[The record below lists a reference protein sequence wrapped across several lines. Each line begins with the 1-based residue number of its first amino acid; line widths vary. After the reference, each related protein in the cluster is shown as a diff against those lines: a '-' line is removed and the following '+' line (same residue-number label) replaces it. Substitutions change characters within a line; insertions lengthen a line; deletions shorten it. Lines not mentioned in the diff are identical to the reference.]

1 MRKLYAAFSFIFLT
15 FFAQEALAQLSISG
29 KVTDRFN
36 RPVPG
41 ATVKLSEKD
50 LVQITGHDG
59 SFEFSSL
66 TPGIYNLTASYI
78 GYSTRNT
85 KFNLQKDK
93 TQLTIAL
100 EDQDNQ
106 LQGVEITGRKEQAY
120 KNTKSFSGTKTETPL
135 RYVPQAI
142 SYVTKEVMDDQMAF
156 KASDVIK
163 NISGVTHFSYYN
175 NDISLRGFRSG
186 NALINGLRTPTSSWS
201 QPLLP
206 NVERIEVIKG
216 PASAL
221 FANTDPGGTVNTVT
235 KKPLDE
241 ARKSI
246 NFATGSYNTS
256 RLMADFTGPMNE
268 SKTLL
273 YRLNL
278 AYQNAESFRVL
289 QGGED
294 IVIAPSISFI
304 PDDRTQVNFDFVY
317 SKTKSRLDRGQPIF
331 GATAG
336 TNLNSTPIS
345 FAIGKRNDFE
355 NETNLYVT
363 TSLQRKITDK
373 IIFNASYMKFA
384 YDEDL
389 LEHRTSNSYAVDAAN
404 KPIPTKMG
412 MITQRRQA
420 KNYNDNITLYFV
432 SDLKTGP
439 LTHKIVTGYDYIQNV
454 NPIGNSSYNASGY
467 RRVDGSAANF
477 QLPPIPDKPN
487 PSYIEF
493 IYDKKTGNPIPNVP
507 HFDLVNP
514 DYSIS
519 EISGYINTSA
529 DQAPTKYYV
538 NGIYIQDQISWG
550 KIQALLGLRQ
560 EYYTDV
566 QNYTKTAEKKVKQK
580 ALIPRIGL
588 VYTPIEQVSF
598 YGTYAEGYQ
607 PQPASRIGAVEIY
620 GGPFDPL
627 TSSMYEVGAKTEFFK
642 KRLSA
647 NLAIYQIEQNNTLE
661 PAGIKDKPDM
671 YRQVGQQV
679 AKGAEL
685 DINGAIFPNLSVTAN
700 FAISRAETT
709 KSDDLTKINSL
720 NANAP
725 KAQGGLWAKY
735 TFLNPDLKGLGLGA
749 GVNYTGKRN
758 TLSTLIN
765 GLELP
770 EYTLFSAA
778 LYYNI
783 DKFKISGNL
792 NNVFNKTHWVGG
804 YDFNRLYPGAP
815 RNFMIGIGY
824 TF

>member
-1 MRKLYAAFSFIFLT
+1 MKKLYVALSFIVLT
-15 FFAQEALAQLSISG
+15 FFAQETLAQLSISG
-29 KVTDRFN
+29 KITDKSDK
-36 RPVPG
+36 PVPG
-41 ATVKLSEKD
+41 ATVKLIEKD
-50 LVQITGHDG
+50 LIQITSQDG
-59 SFEFSSL
+59 TFEFSGL
-66 TPGIYNLTASYI
+66 TAGTYNLTASYI
-78 GYSTRNT
+78 GYITRNT
-85 KFNLQKDK
+85 KLNLQKDR
-93 TQLTIAL
+93 TQLAIAL

-106 LQGVEITGRKEQAY
+106 LQGVEITGRKEQGY
-120 KNTKSFSGTKTETPL
+120 KNTKSFSVTKTETPL

-142 SYVTKEVMDDQMAF
+142 SYVTKEVMDDQQAF
-156 KASDVIK
+156 KANDVIR
-163 NISGVTHFSYYN
+163 NISGATHFSYYN
-175 NDISLRGFRSG
+175 NDISLRGYRSS

-206 NVERIEVIKG
+206 NVERVEVIKG

-246 NFATGSYNTS
+246 NFATGSFNTN

-268 SKTLL
+268 TKTLL

-304 PDDRTQVNFDFVY
+304 PDDKTSVNFDFVY

-336 TNLNSTPIS
+336 TDLNSTPIS
-345 FAIGKRNDFE
+345 FALGKRNDFE
-355 NETNLYVT
+355 NELNLYVT
-363 TSLQRKITDK
+363 TSLQRKITK
-373 IIFNASYMKFA
+373 NVTFNVSYMKFL

-389 LEHRTSNSYAVDAAN
+389 LEHRTSNRYAVDGAN
-404 KPIPTKMG
+404 KPIATKME
-412 MITQRRQA
+412 MQTIRRQG
-420 KNYNDNITLYFV
+420 KNYSDNVTAYFIT
-432 SDLKTGP
+432 DLKTGP
-439 LTHKIVTGYDYIQNV
+439 LTHKIITGYDYIQNESPV
-454 NPIGNSSYNASGY
+454 GNSNYNATGY
-467 RRVDGSAANF
+467 RRIDGTAANF
-477 QLPPIPDKPN
+477 SLPKLDPKPN
-487 PSYIEF
+487 DPPYVPF
-493 IYDKKTGNPIPNVP
+493 VYDAKGNPVPNVP
-507 HFDLVNP
+507 HFDLLNP

-519 EISGYINTSA
+519 EISGYINTSSQTPPA
-529 DQAPTKYYV
+529 KYYV
-538 NGIYIQDQISWG
+538 HGVYIQDQISFG
-550 KIQALLGLRQ
+550 QFQALLGLRQ
-560 EYYTDV
+560 EYYTDLTD
-566 QNYTKTAEKKVKQK
+566 YKKPTEKKIEQK

-588 VYTPIEQVSF
+588 VYTPLEQVSF

-607 PQPASRIGAVEIY
+607 PQSTAQIGDPARF

-627 TSSMYEVGAKTEFFK
+627 ISNMYDVGAKTEFFE

-647 NLAIYQIEQNNTLE
+647 NISFYRVELNNVLIN
-661 PAGIKDKPDM
+661 AGNPGNPEEL
-671 YRQVGQQV
+671 RQEGQQLS
-679 AKGAEL
+679 KGIEL
-685 DINGAIFPNLSVTAN
+685 DINGAVLPNFSVTAN
-700 FAISRAETT
+700 FAVSRAETT
-709 KSDDLTKINSL
+709 KSDKPENVGVL

-725 KAQGGLWAKY
+725 KAQGGFWAKY
-735 TFLNPDLKGLGLGA
+735 TFLNPDLKGLGIGA

-758 TLSTLIN
+758 TLNTALQ
-765 GLELP
+765 LP
-770 EYTLFSAA
+770 EYTLFNAA
-778 LYYNI
+778 LYYSI

>member
-1 MRKLYAAFSFIFLT
+1 MKILYTTFSFICLLLFGQ
-15 FFAQEALAQLSISG
+15 ASSAQLNING
-29 KVTDRFN
+29 KVTDKSN
-36 RPVPG
+36 KPIPG
-41 ATVKLSEKD
+41 ATVKLVEKN
-50 LVQITGHDG
+50 LVQITDQEGF
-59 SFEFSSL
+59 FEFTDL
-66 TPGIYNLTASYI
+66 TPGTYSLSTSYI
-78 GYSTRNT
+78 SYVGSITR
-85 KFNLQKDK
+85 FNLKNGK
-93 TQLTIAL
+93 TQVTIQL
-100 EDQDNQ
+100 ENKDNQ
-106 LQGVEITGRKEQAY
+106 LQGVEITGRKEQVY
-120 KNTKSFSGTKTETPL
+120 KNSKSFSGTKTETPL

-142 SYVTKEVMDDQMAF
+142 SYVTKEVMEDQQAF

-175 NDISLRGFRSG
+175 NDISLRGFRAG

-246 NFATGSYNTS
+246 NFATGSYNTN
-256 RLMADFTGPMNE
+256 RLTADFTGPMND

-294 IVIAPSISFI
+294 VVIAPSISFI
-304 PDDRTQVNFDFVY
+304 PDDKTQVNFDFVY

-345 FAIGKRNDFE
+345 FALGKRNDFE
-355 NETNLYVT
+355 NELNLYVT
-363 TSLQRKITDK
+363 TSLQRKITK
-373 IIFNASYMKFA
+373 NVTFNASYMKFM

-389 LEHRTSNSYAVDAAN
+389 LEHRTSNRYAVDAS
-404 KPIPTKMG
+404 KTDIPTKME
-412 MITQRRQA
+412 MQTIRRQG
-420 KNYNDNITLYFV
+420 KNYNDNITAYFV
-432 SDLKTGP
+432 SDFKTGP
-439 LTHKIVTGYDYIQNV
+439 LTHKVVTGYDYIQNETPV
-454 NPIGNSSYNASGY
+454 GNSNYNATGYKKKDGTSGNY
-467 RRVDGSAANF
+467 SVKDSALFVVNRTN
-477 QLPPIPDKPN
+477 PN
-487 PSYIEF
+487 NTFPV
-493 IYDKKTGNPIPNVP
+493 PNVP

-519 EISGYINTSA
+519 EISGYYNVSSQT
-529 DQAPTKYYV
+529 DPTMYYV
-538 NGIYIQDQISWG
+538 HGFYIQDQISFG
-550 KIQALLGLRQ
+550 KLQALIALRQ
-560 EYYTDV
+560 EYYTDIT
-566 QNYTKTAEKKVKQK
+566 NYKKSTEKKIEQK
-580 ALIPRIGL
+580 ALIPRFGL
-588 VYTPIEQVSF
+588 VYTPFEQASF
-598 YGTYAEGYQ
+598 YGTYTEGYQ
-607 PQPASRIGAVEIY
+607 PQSAGTIGDPATY

-627 TSSMYEVGAKTEFFK
+627 ISNMYEFGAKTEFFE

-647 NLAIYQIEQNNTLE
+647 NLSFYHIEQNNVLVN
-661 PAGIKDKPDM
+661 AGDPGNVDKL
-671 YRQVGQQV
+671 RQEGQQV
-679 AKGAEL
+679 SKGIEV
-685 DINGAIFPNLSVTAN
+685 DVNGAIMPNFSLTAN
-700 FAISRAETT
+700 FAVSRAETT
-709 KSDDLTKINSL
+709 KSNKPENEGVLL
-720 NANAP
+720 ANAP

-758 TLSTLIN
+758 TMN
-765 GLELP
+765 AALELP

-783 DKFKISGNL
+783 DKFKISANL

-815 RNFMIGIGY
+815 RNFLIGIGY

>member
-1 MRKLYAAFSFIFLT
+1 MKILYAALSMIGFFLFSQT
-15 FFAQEALAQLSISG
+15 VLAQIAITG
-29 KVTDRFN
+29 KITDKSNKPLPGVTIKLVEKNIVQVTD
-36 RPVPG
+36 
-41 ATVKLSEKD
+41 KD
-50 LVQITGHDG
+50 GT
-59 SFEFSSL
+59 FEFQDLS
-66 TPGIYNLTASYI
+66 PGIYNFITSYI
-78 GYSTRNT
+78 GYDTRQT
-85 KFNLQKDK
+85 RFNLQKEK
-93 TQLTIAL
+93 TQLNIML
-100 EDQDNQ
+100 QEKDNQ

-135 RYVPQAI
+135 RYVPQAV
-142 SYVTKEVMDDQMAF
+142 SYVTKEVIDDQQAF

-163 NISGVTHFSYYN
+163 NISGATHFSYYN
-175 NDISLRGFRSG
+175 NDISLRGFRSS

-241 ARKSI
+241 VRKSI
-246 NFATGSYNTS
+246 NFATGSYNTN

-268 SKTLL
+268 TRTLL

-294 IVIAPSISFI
+294 VVIAPSISFI
-304 PDDRTQVNFDFVY
+304 PDDKTQVNFDFVY

-345 FAIGKRNDFE
+345 FALGKRNDFE
-355 NETNLYVT
+355 NELNLYVT
-363 TSLQRKITDK
+363 TSLQRKIGKNVT
-373 IIFNASYMKFA
+373 FNASYMKFM
-384 YDEDL
+384 YEENL
-389 LEHRTSNSYAVDAAN
+389 LEHRTSNRYAVDAAN
-404 KPIPTKMG
+404 KPIPTKME
-412 MITQRRQA
+412 MQTIRRQG
-420 KNYNDNITLYFV
+420 KNYSDNITAYFV
-432 SDLKTGP
+432 TDLKTGP
-439 LTHKIVTGYDYIQNV
+439 LTHKIVTGYDYIQNESPV
-454 NPIGNSSYNASGY
+454 GNSNYNATGY
-467 RRVDGSAANF
+467 RRIDGTVATFA
-477 QLPPIPDKPN
+477 LPPDPNKPPKPN
-487 PSYIEF
+487 SPPYVAF
-493 IYDKKTGNPIPNVP
+493 VYDTKGNPVPNVP

-519 EISGYINTSA
+519 EISGYINASSQTDPA
-529 DQAPTKYYV
+529 KYYV
-538 NGIYIQDQISWG
+538 HGFYIQDQISFG
-550 KIQALLGLRQ
+550 KFQALLALRQ
-560 EYYTDV
+560 EYYTDITG
-566 QNYTKTAEKKVKQK
+566 YKKTTEKKLEQK
-580 ALIPRIGL
+580 ALIPRLGL
-588 VYTPIEQVSF
+588 VYTPIDQVSL

-607 PQPASRIGAVEIY
+607 PQSTAQIGDPVRF

-627 TSSMYEVGAKTEFFK
+627 ISNMYEVGAKTEFFE

-647 NLAIYQIEQNNTLE
+647 NLSFYRIEQNNVLIN
-661 PAGIKDKPDM
+661 AGNPGNTEEL
-671 YRQVGQQV
+671 RQEGQQL
-679 AKGAEL
+679 AKGIEL
-685 DINGAIFPNLSVTAN
+685 DINGAIMPNFSITAN
-700 FAISRAETT
+700 FAVSRAETT
-709 KSDDLTKINSL
+709 KSDKPENVGLL

-758 TLSTLIN
+758 TLNTV
-765 GLELP
+765 LELP

-783 DKFKISGNL
+783 DKFRFSGNL

>member
-1 MRKLYAAFSFIFLT
+1 MKIRYVAYATIFFMLLT
-15 FFAQEALAQLSISG
+15 NLASAQLTVNG
-29 KVTDRFN
+29 KITDKSKK
-36 RPVPG
+36 PIPG
-41 ATVKLSEKD
+41 ATVQLTEKKIF
-50 LVQITGHDG
+50 LVTDQDG
-59 SFEFSSL
+59 SFEFQDL
-66 TPGIYNLTASYI
+66 APGVYNLTASYI
-78 GYSTRNT
+78 GYDTKNTR
-85 KFNLQKDK
+85 FNLQQGK
-93 TQLTIAL
+93 TLLTIVL
-100 EDQDNQ
+100 DDKDNQ

-120 KNTKSFSGTKTETPL
+120 KNTRSFSGTKTETPL
-135 RYVPQAI
+135 RYVPQSI
-142 SYVTKEVMDDQMAF
+142 SYVTKEVMEDQQAF
-156 KASDVIK
+156 KASDVVK

-175 NDISLRGFRSG
+175 NDIALRGFRSG

-246 NFATGSYNTS
+246 NFATGSYNTN
-256 RLMADFTGPMNE
+256 RLTADFTGPMND

-294 IVIAPSISFI
+294 VVIAPSISFI
-304 PDDRTQVNFDFVY
+304 PDDKTQVNFDFVY

-345 FAIGKRNDFE
+345 FALGKRNDFE
-355 NETNLYVT
+355 NELNLYVT
-363 TSLQRKITDK
+363 TSLQRKITK
-373 IIFNASYMKFA
+373 NVTFNASYMKFM

-389 LEHRTSNSYAVDAAN
+389 LEHRTSNRYAVDSLN
-404 KPIPTKMG
+404 KSIPTKME
-412 MITQRRQA
+412 MQTIRRQG
-420 KNYNDNITLYFV
+420 KNYNDNITAYFV
-432 SDLKTGP
+432 SDFKTGP
-439 LTHKIVTGYDYIQNV
+439 LKHKIVTGYDYIQNET
-454 NPIGNSSYNASGY
+454 PIGNSNYNAAGY
-467 RRVDGSAANF
+467 KRIDGTTANYT
-477 QLPPIPDKPN
+477 LPPPRTDTVKFKKYIP
-487 PSYIEF
+487 F
-493 IYDKKTGNPIPNVP
+493 IYKNGSPVPNVP

-519 EISGYINTSA
+519 EISGYTNVSSQT
-529 DQAPTKYYV
+529 DPTMYYV
-538 NGIYIQDQISWG
+538 HGFYIQDQISFG
-550 KIQALLGLRQ
+550 KFQALIALRQ
-560 EYYTDV
+560 EYYTDIT
-566 QNYTKTAEKKVKQK
+566 NYKKSTEKKIEQK
-580 ALIPRIGL
+580 ALIPRFGL
-588 VYTPIEQVSF
+588 VYTPFEQASF
-598 YGTYAEGYQ
+598 YGTYTEGYQ
-607 PQPASRIGAVEIY
+607 PQSAGTIGDPATY

-627 TSSMYEVGAKTEFFK
+627 ISNMYEFGAKTEFFE

-647 NLAIYQIEQNNTLE
+647 NLSFYHIEQNNVLVN
-661 PAGIKDKPDM
+661 AGDPGNVDKL
-671 YRQVGQQV
+671 RQEGQQV
-679 AKGAEL
+679 SKGIEV
-685 DINGAIFPNLSVTAN
+685 DINGAIMPNFSLTAN
-700 FAISRAETT
+700 FAVSRAETT
-709 KSDDLTKINSL
+709 KSNKPQNEGILL
-720 NANAP
+720 ANAP

-735 TFLNPDLKGLGLGA
+735 TFLNPDLKGLGIGA

-758 TLSTLIN
+758 TLNTA
-765 GLELP
+765 LELP

-778 LYYNI
+778 LYYSI
-783 DKFKISGNL
+783 DKFKISANL

-815 RNFMIGIGY
+815 RNFLIGIGY

>member
-1 MRKLYAAFSFIFLT
+1 MRNLYATLSFIVLT
-15 FFAQEALAQLSISG
+15 FFVQQAFAQFSING
-29 KVTDRFN
+29 KVTDKSN
-36 RPVPG
+36 KPVPG
-41 ATVKLSEKD
+41 ATVKLIEKD
-50 LVQITGHDG
+50 LVQITGQDG
-59 SFEFSSL
+59 SFEFSGL
-66 TPGIYNLTASYI
+66 AAGTYNLTTSYI
-78 GYSTRNT
+78 GYNTRNT
-85 KFNLQKDK
+85 KLSLQKDK
-93 TQLTIAL
+93 TLLTIAL

-246 NFATGSYNTS
+246 NFATGSYNTN
-256 RLMADFTGPMNE
+256 RLTADFTGPMNE
-268 SKTLL
+268 NKTLL

-304 PDDRTQVNFDFVY
+304 PDDKTQVNFDFVY

-355 NETNLYVT
+355 NEANLYVT
-363 TSLQRKITDK
+363 TSLRRKITDK

-389 LEHRTSNSYAVDAAN
+389 LEHRTSNSYAVDAAGN
-404 KPIPTKMG
+404 DIPTKMG

-439 LTHKIVTGYDYIQNV
+439 LSHKIVTGYDYIQNV
-454 NPIGNSSYNASGY
+454 NPVGNSSYNASGY
-467 RRVDGSAANF
+467 RKVNGTVGN
-477 QLPPIPDKPN
+477 
-487 PSYIEF
+487 
-493 IYDKKTGNPIPNVP
+493 YDKNKPADFIMEGGNPKPNVP

-514 DYSIS
+514 NYAIS

-627 TSSMYEVGAKTEFFK
+627 TSNMYEVGAKTEFFE

-647 NLAIYQIEQNNTLE
+647 NLAIYQIKQNNTLE

-679 AKGAEL
+679 AKGIEL
-685 DINGAIFPNLSVTAN
+685 DINGTIFPNLSVTAN

-735 TFLNPDLKGLGLGA
+735 TFLNPDLKGLGVGA

-758 TLSTLIN
+758 TLSTLTN

>member
-1 MRKLYAAFSFIFLT
+1 MKFLYHLIALSCLMVC
-15 FFAQEALAQLSISG
+15 AQLSSAQLSISG
-29 KVTDRFN
+29 KIKDN
-36 RPVPG
+36 ANLPVPG
-41 ATVKLSEKD
+41 ATIKLVEKD
-50 LVQITGHDG
+50 LSLVADNDG
-59 SFEFSSL
+59 AFQFRDL
-66 TPGIYNLTASYI
+66 TPGAYTFTVSFV
-78 GYSTRNT
+78 GYDTRT
-85 KFNLQKDK
+85 VKFSLQKDK
-93 TQLTIAL
+93 EKFDITLQ
-100 EDQDNQ
+100 DKDNQ
-106 LQGVEITGRKEQAY
+106 LQAVEITGRKEQAY

-135 RYVPQAI
+135 RYVPQSI
-142 SYVTKEVMDDQMAF
+142 SYVTKEVIDDQQAF

-163 NISGVTHFSYYN
+163 NISGATHFSYYN
-175 NDISLRGFRSG
+175 NDIALRGFRSS

-221 FANTDPGGTVNTVT
+221 FANADPGGIVNTVT

-246 NFATGSYNTS
+246 NFATGSYNTN

-304 PDDRTQVNFDFVY
+304 PDDKTSVNFDFVY

-345 FAIGKRNDFE
+345 FALGKRNDFE
-355 NETNLYVT
+355 NELNLYVT
-363 TSLQRKITDK
+363 TSLRRKISEKVT
-373 IIFNASYMKFA
+373 FNVSYMKFL

-389 LEHRTSNSYAVDAAN
+389 LEHRTSNRYAVDAAGVA
-404 KPIPTKMG
+404 IPTKME
-412 MITQRRQA
+412 MQTIRRQG
-420 KNYNDNITLYFV
+420 KNYSDNITAYFV
-432 SDLKTGP
+432 TDLKTGP
-439 LTHKIVTGYDYIQNV
+439 LSHKIVTGYDYIQNES
-454 NPIGNSSYNASGY
+454 PIGNSNYNATGY
-467 RRVDGSAANF
+467 RRLDGTATNYSKANAALF
-477 QLPPIPDKPN
+477 VMKD
-487 PSYIEF
+487 
-493 IYDKKTGNPIPNVP
+493 GNPVPNVP

-519 EISGYINTSA
+519 EISGYINVSSQSPPA
-529 DQAPTKYYV
+529 LYYQH
-538 NGIYIQDQISWG
+538 GIYIQDQISVG
-550 KIQALLGLRQ
+550 KFQALLGLRQ
-560 EYYTDV
+560 EYFTDILD
-566 QNYTKTAEKKVKQK
+566 YKKTTEKKVEQK
-580 ALIPRIGL
+580 ALLPRIGL
-588 VYTPIEQVSF
+588 VYTPLEQVSL
-598 YGTYAEGYQ
+598 YGTYTEGYQ
-607 PQPASRIGAVEIY
+607 PQSAATIGDPALY

-627 TSSMYEVGAKTEFFK
+627 ISNMYEVGAKTELFE

-647 NLAIYQIEQNNTLE
+647 NLAFYRIEQNNVLVNANNPGNTQELTQ
-661 PAGIKDKPDM
+661 I
-671 YRQVGQQV
+671 GQQRS
-679 AKGAEL
+679 KGIEL
-685 DINGAIFPNLSVTAN
+685 DINGAILPNFSITAN
-700 FAISRAETT
+700 FAISRNETT
-709 KSDDLTKINSL
+709 KSDKPELIGTL
-720 NANAP
+720 AANAP

-735 TFLNPDLKGLGLGA
+735 TFLNPDLKGLGVGA

-758 TLSTLIN
+758 TLNTI
-765 GLELP
+765 LELP

-804 YDFNRLYPGAP
+804 YDFNRLYPGTP
-815 RNFMIGIGY
+815 RNFLIGIGY

>member
-1 MRKLYAAFSFIFLT
+1 MKILYAALSVIGFLFFSQT
-15 FFAQEALAQLSISG
+15 AFAQITITG
-29 KVTDRFN
+29 KITDKSNKPIPGVTIKLVEKNIVQVTD
-36 RPVPG
+36 
-41 ATVKLSEKD
+41 
-50 LVQITGHDG
+50 QDG
-59 SFEFSSL
+59 TFEFQDLSA
-66 TPGIYNLTASYI
+66 GIYNFITSYI
-78 GYSTRNT
+78 GYDTRQT
-85 KFNLQKDK
+85 RFNLQKEK
-93 TQLTIAL
+93 TQLNIVL
-100 EDQDNQ
+100 QDKDNQ

-142 SYVTKEVMDDQMAF
+142 SYVTKEVIDDQQAF

-163 NISGVTHFSYYN
+163 NISGATHFSYYN
-175 NDISLRGFRSG
+175 NDISLRGFRSS

-246 NFATGSYNTS
+246 NFATGSYNTN
-256 RLMADFTGPMNE
+256 RLTADFTGPMNE
-268 SKTLL
+268 TKTLL

-304 PDDRTQVNFDFVY
+304 PDDNTQVNFDFVY

-345 FAIGKRNDFE
+345 FALGKRNDFE
-355 NETNLYVT
+355 NELNLYVT
-363 TSLQRKITDK
+363 TSLQRKITK
-373 IIFNASYMKFA
+373 NVTFNASYMKFM
-384 YDEDL
+384 YEEDL
-389 LEHRTSNSYAVDAAN
+389 LEHRTSNRYAVDSLGNA
-404 KPIPTKMG
+404 IPTKME
-412 MITQRRQA
+412 MQTIRRQG
-420 KNYNDNITLYFV
+420 KNYSDNITAYFV
-432 SDLKTGP
+432 SDFKTGP
-439 LTHKIVTGYDYIQNV
+439 LTHKVVTGYDYIQNES
-454 NPIGNSSYNASGY
+454 PIGNSNYNATGY
-467 RRVDGSAANF
+467 RRVDGTVANYKLPSAN
-477 QLPPIPDKPN
+477 PKPN
-487 PSYIEF
+487 DPPYVKF
-493 IYDKKTGNPIPNVP
+493 VYKNGNPVPNVP

-519 EISGYINTSA
+519 EISAYINASSQTDPA
-529 DQAPTKYYV
+529 MYYV
-538 NGIYIQDQISWG
+538 HGFYIQDQISFG
-550 KIQALLGLRQ
+550 KFQALLALRQ
-560 EYYTDV
+560 EYYTDIT
-566 QNYTKTAEKKVKQK
+566 NYKKTTEKKVEQK

-588 VYTPIEQVSF
+588 VYTPLDQVSL

-607 PQPASRIGAVEIY
+607 PQSVAQIGDQAIY

-627 TSSMYEVGAKTEFFK
+627 ISNMYEVGAKTEFFE

-647 NLAIYQIEQNNTLE
+647 NLSFYRIEQNNILQNARIEGKPEMLE
-661 PAGIKDKPDM
+661 QI
-671 YRQVGQQV
+671 GQQRS
-679 AKGAEL
+679 KGIEL
-685 DINGAIFPNLSVTAN
+685 DINGAIMPNFSITAN
-700 FAISRAETT
+700 FAVSRAEIT
-709 KSDDLTKINSL
+709 DDEDKTKIGTV

-735 TFLNPDLKGLGLGA
+735 TFQSPDLKGLGVAA

-758 TLSTLIN
+758 TLNAALQ
-765 GLELP
+765 LP
-770 EYTLFSAA
+770 EYTVFSTA
-778 LYYNI
+778 LYYSI

-804 YDFNRLYPGAP
+804 YDFNRLYPGTP

>member
-1 MRKLYAAFSFIFLT
+1 MRNLYATLSFIVLSLFVQQA
-15 FFAQEALAQLSISG
+15 FAQLSING
-29 KVTDRFN
+29 KVTDKSN
-36 RPVPG
+36 KPVPG
-41 ATVKLSEKD
+41 ATVKLTEKD
-50 LVQITGHDG
+50 LVQITGQDG
-59 SFEFSSL
+59 SFEFSGL
-66 TPGIYNLTASYI
+66 ATGTYNLTTSYI
-78 GYSTRNT
+78 GYNTRNT
-85 KFNLQKDK
+85 KLSLQKDK
-93 TQLTIAL
+93 TQLTIVL

-142 SYVTKEVMDDQMAF
+142 SYVTKEVIDDQQAF

-163 NISGVTHFSYYN
+163 NISGATHFSYYN
-175 NDISLRGFRSG
+175 NDIALRGFRSS

-221 FANTDPGGTVNTVT
+221 FANADPGGIVNTVT

-246 NFATGSYNTS
+246 NFATGSYNTN

-304 PDDRTQVNFDFVY
+304 PDEKTSVNFDFVY

-345 FAIGKRNDFE
+345 FALGKRNDFE
-355 NETNLYVT
+355 NELNLYVT
-363 TSLQRKITDK
+363 TSLRRKISEKVT
-373 IIFNASYMKFA
+373 FNVSYMKFL

-389 LEHRTSNSYAVDAAN
+389 LEHRTSNRYAVDGAGVA
-404 KPIPTKMG
+404 IPTKME
-412 MITQRRQA
+412 MQTIRRQG
-420 KNYNDNITLYFV
+420 KNYSDNITAYFV
-432 SDLKTGP
+432 TDLKTGP
-439 LTHKIVTGYDYIQNV
+439 LNHKIVTGYDYIQNES
-454 NPIGNSSYNASGY
+454 PIGNSNYNATGY
-467 RRVDGSAANF
+467 RRLDGTAANYNKNNAALF
-477 QLPPIPDKPN
+477 VMKD
-487 PSYIEF
+487 
-493 IYDKKTGNPIPNVP
+493 GNPVPNVP

-519 EISGYINTSA
+519 EISGYINTSSQTDPA
-529 DQAPTKYYV
+529 MYYQH
-538 NGIYIQDQISWG
+538 GIYIQDQISFG
-550 KIQALLGLRQ
+550 KFQALLGLRQ
-560 EYYTDV
+560 EYFTDLV
-566 QNYTKTAEKKVKQK
+566 NYKKTTEKKVEQK
-580 ALIPRIGL
+580 ALLPRLGV
-588 VYTPIEQVSF
+588 VYTPLDQVSL
-598 YGTYAEGYQ
+598 YGTYTEGYQ
-607 PQPASRIGAVEIY
+607 PQSPAQIGDPTRF

-627 TSSMYEVGAKTEFFK
+627 ISNMYEVGAKTEFFE

-647 NLAIYQIEQNNTLE
+647 NISFYRIEQNNVLVN
-661 PAGIKDKPDM
+661 AGNPGNTDELTQI
-671 YRQVGQQV
+671 GQQRS
-679 AKGAEL
+679 KGIEL
-685 DINGAIFPNLSVTAN
+685 DVNGAIMPNFSISAN
-700 FAISRAETT
+700 FAISRNETT
-709 KSDDLTKINSL
+709 KSDKPELIGVL
-720 NANAP
+720 AANAP
-725 KAQGGLWAKY
+725 KAQGSLWAKY
-735 TFLNPDLKGLGLGA
+735 TFLNPDLKGLGVGA

-758 TLSTLIN
+758 TLNTI
-765 GLELP
+765 LELP

>member
-1 MRKLYAAFSFIFLT
+1 MRTLYTALSLVGLILFSPAAF
-15 FFAQEALAQLSISG
+15 AQLTLIG
-29 KVTDRFN
+29 KITDKN
-36 RPVPG
+36 SKPIPG
-41 ATVKLSEKD
+41 ATIKLIEKNI
-50 LVQITGHDG
+50 VQVTDQDG
-59 SFEFSSL
+59 AFEFSEL
-66 TPGIYNLTASYI
+66 AAGTYNFSTSYI
-78 GYSTRNT
+78 GYDTRNIR
-85 KFNLQKDK
+85 FNLQPGK
-93 TQLTIAL
+93 TQLNVTL
-100 EDQDNQ
+100 QDKDNQ

-142 SYVTKEVMDDQMAF
+142 SYVTKEVIDDQLAF

-163 NISGVTHFSYYN
+163 NISGATHFSYYN

-246 NFATGSYNTS
+246 NFATGSYNTN
-256 RLMADFTGPMNE
+256 RLAADFTGPMNE

-304 PDDRTQVNFDFVY
+304 PDEKTQVNFDFVY

-336 TNLNSTPIS
+336 TNLNSTPVS
-345 FAIGKRNDFE
+345 FALGKRNDFE
-355 NETNLYVT
+355 NELNLYVT
-363 TSLQRKITDK
+363 TSLQRKITK
-373 IIFNASYMKFA
+373 NVTFNASYMKFM

-389 LEHRTSNSYAVDAAN
+389 LEHRTSNRYAVDAN
-404 KPIPTKMG
+404 NQPIPTKME
-412 MITQRRQA
+412 MQTIRRQG
-420 KNYNDNITLYFV
+420 KNYSDNITAYFV
-432 SDLKTGP
+432 TDIKTGP
-439 LTHKIVTGYDYIQNV
+439 LTHKIVTGYDYIQNES
-454 NPIGNSSYNASGY
+454 PIGNSNYNATGY
-467 RRVDGSAANF
+467 RKADGTVANYAKPPAV
-477 QLPPIPDKPN
+477 LPPNYVP
-487 PSYIEF
+487 F
-493 IYDKKTGNPIPNVP
+493 LYDKSGNPIPNVP

-519 EISGYINTSA
+519 EISGYINASSQTDPA
-529 DQAPTKYYV
+529 KYYV
-538 NGIYIQDQISWG
+538 HGFYIQDQISWG
-550 KIQALLGLRQ
+550 KFQALLALRQ
-560 EYYTDV
+560 EYYTDI
-566 QNYTKTAEKKVKQK
+566 NRYKKTDEKKIEQK
-580 ALIPRIGL
+580 ALIPRLGL
-588 VYTPIEQVSF
+588 VYTPIEQVSL

-607 PQPASRIGAVEIY
+607 PQSVAQIGDPARF

-627 TSSMYEVGAKTEFFK
+627 ISNMIEFGAKTEFFE

-647 NLAIYQIEQNNTLE
+647 NLSFYRIEQNNVLIN
-661 PAGIKDKPDM
+661 AGNPGNTEEL
-671 YRQVGQQV
+671 RQEGQQRS
-679 AKGAEL
+679 KGIEL
-685 DINGAIFPNLSVTAN
+685 DINGTIMPNLSITAN
-700 FAISRAETT
+700 FAVNRAETT
-709 KSDDLTKINSL
+709 KSDKPENIGLL

-735 TFLNPDLKGLGLGA
+735 TFINPALKGLGVGA

-758 TLSTLIN
+758 TLNTI
-765 GLELP
+765 LELP

-778 LYYNI
+778 LYYSI

-815 RNFMIGIGY
+815 RNFMVGIGY

>member
-1 MRKLYAAFSFIFLT
+1 MKVVYYVL
-15 FFAQEALAQLSISG
+15 FFTCLLISTQEASAQLNING
-29 KVTDRFN
+29 KVTDRSN
-36 RPVPG
+36 KPIPG
-41 ATVKLSEKD
+41 ATVKLIEKNLAQVTDQYGNFEFKD
-50 LVQITGHDG
+50 LNPGVYNFITSYISYATSTTRFNLKNGKAQITILLENKD
-59 SFEFSSL
+59 
-66 TPGIYNLTASYI
+66 NL
-78 GYSTRNT
+78 
-85 KFNLQKDK
+85 
-93 TQLTIAL
+93 
-100 EDQDNQ
+100 

-120 KNTKSFSGTKTETPL
+120 KNTKTFSGTKTETPL

-142 SYVTKEVMDDQMAF
+142 SYVTKEVIDDQQAF
-156 KASDVIK
+156 KASDVIR
-163 NISGVTHFSYYN
+163 NISGATHFSYYN
-175 NDISLRGFRSG
+175 NDISLRGFRSS

-246 NFATGSYNTS
+246 NFATGSYNTT

-268 SKTLL
+268 GKTLL

-304 PDDRTQVNFDFVY
+304 PDDKTQVNFDFVY

-336 TNLNSTPIS
+336 TDLNSTPIS
-345 FAIGKRNDFE
+345 FALGKRNDFE
-355 NETNLYVT
+355 NELNLYVT
-363 TSLQRKITDK
+363 TSLQRKISKHVT
-373 IIFNASYMKFA
+373 FNASYMKFL

-389 LEHRTSNSYAVDAAN
+389 LEHRTSNRYAVDGGN
-404 KPIPTKMG
+404 NPIPTKME
-412 MITQRRQA
+412 MQTIRRQG
-420 KNYNDNITLYFV
+420 KNYSDNITAYFV
-432 SDLKTGP
+432 TDLKTGP
-439 LTHKIVTGYDYIQNV
+439 IKHKIVTGYDYIQNESPV
-454 NPIGNSSYNASGY
+454 GNSNYNATGY
-467 RRVDGSAANF
+467 RRIDGTVANF
-477 QLPPIPDKPN
+477 GLPPTPEKPN
-487 PSYIEF
+487 PSYVAF
-493 IYDKKTGNPIPNVP
+493 IYDKQGDPVPNVP

-519 EISGYINTSA
+519 EISGYINASSQSDPA
-529 DQAPTKYYV
+529 KYYV
-538 NGIYIQDQISWG
+538 HGFYIQDQISFG
-550 KIQALLGLRQ
+550 KFQALLALRQ
-560 EYYTDV
+560 EYYTDMT
-566 QNYTKTAEKKVKQK
+566 NYKKPAEKKVEQK
-580 ALIPRIGL
+580 ALIPRVGL
-588 VYTPIEQVSF
+588 VYTPLDEVSF

-607 PQPASRIGAVEIY
+607 PQSVAQIGDPARF

-627 TSSMYEVGAKTEFFK
+627 TSNMFEVGAKTEFFE

-647 NLAIYQIEQNNTLE
+647 NLSFYHIEQNNVLIN
-661 PAGIKDKPDM
+661 AGDPGNTEKL
-671 YRQVGQQV
+671 RQEGQQV
-679 AKGAEL
+679 AKGIEL
-685 DINGAIFPNLSVTAN
+685 DINGAIMPNFSITAN

-709 KSDDLTKINSL
+709 KSDKAENIGLL

-725 KAQGGLWAKY
+725 KAQGGFWAKY

-758 TLSTLIN
+758 TLNSA
-765 GLELP
+765 LELP
-770 EYTLFSAA
+770 EYTLLNTA

-783 DKFKISGNL
+783 DKFKISANL

>member
-1 MRKLYAAFSFIFLT
+1 MKTFYRLLSLFFLCI
-15 FFAQEALAQLSISG
+15 LAQSVYGQSVLTG
-29 KVTDRFN
+29 KILDQSNKPIAGV
-36 RPVPG
+36 
-41 ATVKLSEKD
+41 TVKLLEKNAVTSTNSE
-50 LVQITGHDG
+50 G
-59 SFEFSSL
+59 EFSFQSME
-66 TPGIYNLTASYI
+66 TGTYNISASYI
-78 GYSTRNT
+78 GFET
-85 KFNLQKDK
+85 KQVKYILKNNSQSLIIIIQ
-93 TQLTIAL
+93 
-100 EDQDNQ
+100 EDDND
-106 LQGVEITGRKEQAY
+106 LQGVEILGRKEQAY

-142 SYVTKEVMDDQMAF
+142 SYVTKEVMEDQLAF

-163 NISGVTHFSYYN
+163 NISGATHFSYYN
-175 NDISLRGFRSG
+175 NDISLRGFRSS

-246 NFATGSYNTS
+246 NFATGSYNTN
-256 RLMADFTGPMNE
+256 RLSADFTGPMNE
-268 SKTLL
+268 SKSLL

-278 AYQNAESFRVL
+278 AYQNAESYRVL

-304 PDDRTQVNFDFVY
+304 PDDKTQVNFDFVY

-336 TNLNSTPIS
+336 TNLNSTPTS

-363 TSLQRKITDK
+363 TSLQRKITK
-373 IIFNASYMKFA
+373 NVTFNTSYMKFQ

-389 LEHRTSNSYAVDAAN
+389 LEHRTSNSYGLDASA
-404 KPIPTKMG
+404 KPIATKMG
-412 MITQRRQA
+412 MQTIRRQG
-420 KNYNDNITLYFV
+420 KNYSDNITAYFV
-432 SDLKTGP
+432 TDLNTGS
-439 LTHKIVTGYDYIQNV
+439 LTHKIVTGYDYIQNES
-454 NPIGNSSYNASGY
+454 PIGNSNYNATGY
-467 RRVDGSAANF
+467 RRIDGTAANF
-477 QLPPIPDKPN
+477 TIPDPTKPIPANYVAFILDK
-487 PSYIEF
+487 S
-493 IYDKKTGNPIPNVP
+493 GNPVPNVP

-519 EISGYINTSA
+519 EISGYINTSS
-529 DQAPTKYYV
+529 QSAPAKYFV
-538 NGIYIQDQISWG
+538 HGVYIQDQISFG
-550 KIQALLGLRQ
+550 KFQALLALRQ
-560 EYYTDV
+560 EYYTDITD
-566 QNYTKTAEKKVKQK
+566 YKKSSEKKLEQK
-580 ALIPRIGL
+580 ALIPRVGL
-588 VYTPIEQVSF
+588 VYTPFEQVSL

-607 PQPASRIGAVEIY
+607 PQPVAQIGDPARF

-627 TSSMYEVGAKTEFFK
+627 ISNMLEVGAKTEFFE

-647 NLAIYQIEQNNTLE
+647 NLSFYDIKQNNVLVNAGNKENIEQL
-661 PAGIKDKPDM
+661 
-671 YRQVGQQV
+671 RQEGQQQ
-679 AKGAEL
+679 AKGIEL
-685 DINGAIFPNLSVTAN
+685 DINGAILPNFSITAN
-700 FAISRAETT
+700 FAVSRAETT
-709 KSDDLTKINSL
+709 KSDKPENVGVL

-749 GVNYTGKRN
+749 GVNYTGRRN
-758 TLSTLIN
+758 TLSTQTN

-778 LYYNI
+778 VYYNI
-783 DKFKISGNL
+783 DKFKMSANL

-815 RNFMIGIGY
+815 RNFMVGIGY

>member
-1 MRKLYAAFSFIFLT
+1 MRILYTALSLIGLALFSPAAF
-15 FFAQEALAQLSISG
+15 AQLTLSG
-29 KVTDRFN
+29 KITDKN
-36 RPVPG
+36 SKPIPG
-41 ATVKLSEKD
+41 ATIKLIEKKI
-50 LVQITGHDG
+50 VQVTDQDG
-59 SFEFSSL
+59 TFEFPDL
-66 TPGIYNLTASYI
+66 APGTYNFTTSYI
-78 GYSTRNT
+78 GYDTRNT
-85 KFNLQKDK
+85 RFNLQQGKTYLIVVLQDKDN
-93 TQLTIAL
+93 
-100 EDQDNQ
+100 E

-142 SYVTKEVMDDQMAF
+142 SYVTKEVIDDQQAF
-156 KASDVIK
+156 KASDVIR
-163 NISGVTHFSYYN
+163 NISGATHFSYYN

-246 NFATGSYNTS
+246 NFATGSYNTN

-294 IVIAPSISFI
+294 LVIAPSISFI
-304 PDDRTQVNFDFVY
+304 PDDKTQVNFDFVY

-331 GATAG
+331 DATAG

-355 NETNLYVT
+355 NELNIYVT

-373 IIFNASYMKFA
+373 ITFNASYMKFL

-389 LEHRTSNSYAVDAAN
+389 LEHRTSNSYASDLAGN
-404 KPIPTKMG
+404 PIPTKMG

-432 SDLKTGP
+432 SDLNTGP
-439 LTHKIVTGYDYIQNV
+439 LKHKIVTGYDYILNI
-454 NPIGNSSYNASGY
+454 NPVGNSSYNASGY
-467 RRVDGSAANF
+467 RKTNGNVGN
-477 QLPPIPDKPN
+477 
-487 PSYIEF
+487 
-493 IYDKKTGNPIPNVP
+493 YDKNKPGDFIMENGNPKPNVP

-519 EISGYINTSA
+519 EISGYINTSVA
-529 DQAPTKYYV
+529 QAATKYYV
-538 NGIYIQDQISWG
+538 NGIYLQDQISWG
-550 KIQALLGLRQ
+550 KFQALLGLRQ

-566 QNYTKTAEKKVKQK
+566 LNYTKNNEKRVEQK
-580 ALIPRIGL
+580 ALIPRVGL
-588 VYTPIEQVSF
+588 VYTPFDQVSF
-598 YGTYAEGYQ
+598 YGTYTEGYQ
-607 PQPASRIGAVEIY
+607 PQVAGTIGAPEIY

-627 TSSMYEVGAKTEFFK
+627 ISNMYEVGAKTEFFE

-647 NLAIYQIEQNNTLE
+647 NISFYRIEMNNVLAQLRLD
-661 PAGIKDKPDM
+661 PAKPDL
-671 YRQVGQQV
+671 YSNVGQQRS
-679 AKGAEL
+679 KGIEL
-685 DINGAIFPNLSVTAN
+685 DINGSIMPNFSVTAN

-709 KSDDLTKINSL
+709 KSEKPENVGFL

-735 TFLNPDLKGLGLGA
+735 TFVNPDLKGLGLGA

-770 EYTLFSAA
+770 EYTLFNAA
-778 LYYNI
+778 LYYSI
-783 DKFKISGNL
+783 DKFKLSANL

-815 RNFMIGIGY
+815 RNFMVGIGY

>member
-1 MRKLYAAFSFIFLT
+1 MKILYAAFSFIVLT
-15 FFAQEALAQLSISG
+15 FFAQVALAQLSING
-29 KVTDRFN
+29 KITDKSN
-36 RPVPG
+36 KPVPG
-41 ATVKLSEKD
+41 ATVKLIERD
-50 LVQITGHDG
+50 LVLITSQDG
-59 SFEFSSL
+59 SFEFSNL
-66 TPGIYNLTASYI
+66 APGIYNLTASYI

-85 KFNLQKDK
+85 KINLQKDK

-163 NISGVTHFSYYN
+163 NISGATHFSYYN
-175 NDISLRGFRSG
+175 NDISLRGFRSS

-246 NFATGSYNTS
+246 NFATGSYNTN
-256 RLMADFTGPMNE
+256 RLAADFTGPMNE
-268 SKTLL
+268 NKTLL

-304 PDDRTQVNFDFVY
+304 PDDKTQVNFDFVY

-331 GATAG
+331 GADAG
-336 TNLNSTPIS
+336 TDLNSTPIS

-363 TSLQRKITDK
+363 TSLQRKITK
-373 IIFNASYMKFA
+373 NVTFNASYMKFM
-384 YDEDL
+384 YEEDL
-389 LEHRTSNSYAVDAAN
+389 LEHRTSNNYALDTNAD
-404 KPIPTKMG
+404 PIPTKMG
-412 MITQRRQA
+412 MQTIRRQG
-420 KNYNDNITLYFV
+420 KNYSDNITAYFV
-432 SDLKTGP
+432 TDLKTGP
-439 LTHKIVTGYDYIQNV
+439 LKHKILTGYDYIQNESPV
-454 NPIGNSSYNASGY
+454 GNSNYNASGY
-467 RRVDGSAANF
+467 RKVNGMVGN
-477 QLPPIPDKPN
+477 
-487 PSYIEF
+487 
-493 IYDKKTGNPIPNVP
+493 YDKKSKPTDFIMEGGNPKPNVP

-519 EISGYINTSA
+519 EISDYINASSQT
-529 DQAPTKYYV
+529 APAKYYV
-538 NGIYIQDQISWG
+538 HGIYIQDQISFG
-550 KIQALLGLRQ
+550 KFQALLGLRQ
-560 EYYTDV
+560 EYYTDLT
-566 QNYTKTAEKKVKQK
+566 NFKKPTEKKVEQK

-588 VYTPIEQVSF
+588 VYTPLDQVSL

-607 PQPASRIGAVEIY
+607 PQSAAQIGDQSVY

-627 TSSMYEVGAKTEFFK
+627 TSNMYEVGAKTEFFE

-647 NLAIYQIEQNNTLE
+647 NLSFYRIEQNNILQN
-661 PAGIKDKPDM
+661 ARIDGKPDM
-671 YRQVGQQV
+671 LEEIGQQRS
-679 AKGAEL
+679 KGIEL
-685 DINGAIFPNLSVTAN
+685 DINGAIMPNFSITAN
-700 FAISRAETT
+700 FAVSRAEITEDEDE
-709 KSDDLTKINSL
+709 KKIGIV

-725 KAQGGLWAKY
+725 KAQGGFWAKY
-735 TFLNPDLKGLGLGA
+735 TFLNPDLKGLGIGA

-758 TLSTLIN
+758 TLNAALQ
-765 GLELP
+765 LP
-770 EYTLFSAA
+770 EYTLFNAA

>member
-1 MRKLYAAFSFIFLT
+1 MKILYTTFSFICFLL
-15 FFAQEALAQLSISG
+15 FGQPASAQLNING
-29 KVTDRFN
+29 KITDKSN
-36 RPVPG
+36 KPIPG
-41 ATVKLSEKD
+41 ATVKLVEKN
-50 LVQITGHDG
+50 LVQVTDQEGI
-59 SFEFSSL
+59 FEFKDL
-66 TPGIYNLTASYI
+66 TPGAYSLSTSYI
-78 GYSTRNT
+78 SYVSSITRFSLKNG
-85 KFNLQKDK
+85 K
-93 TQLTIAL
+93 TQVNIQL
-100 EDQDNQ
+100 ENKDNQ

-135 RYVPQAI
+135 RYVPQSI
-142 SYVTKEVMDDQMAF
+142 SYVTKEVIDDQQAF
-156 KASDVIK
+156 KASEVIK
-163 NISGVTHFSYYN
+163 NISGATHFSYYN
-175 NDISLRGFRSG
+175 NDIALRGFRSS

-221 FANTDPGGTVNTVT
+221 FANADPGGIVNTVT

-246 NFATGSYNTS
+246 NFATGSWNTN

-304 PDDRTQVNFDFVY
+304 PDEKTSVNFDFVY

-345 FAIGKRNDFE
+345 FALGKRNDFE
-355 NETNLYVT
+355 NELNLYVT
-363 TSLQRKITDK
+363 TSLRRKISEKVT
-373 IIFNASYMKFA
+373 FNVSYMKFL

-389 LEHRTSNSYAVDAAN
+389 LEHRTSNRYAVDGLN
-404 KPIPTKMG
+404 KPIPTKME
-412 MITQRRQA
+412 MQTIRRQG
-420 KNYNDNITLYFV
+420 KNYSDNITAYFV
-432 SDLKTGP
+432 TDLKTGP
-439 LTHKIVTGYDYIQNV
+439 LTHKIVTGYDYIQNES
-454 NPIGNSSYNASGY
+454 PIGNSNYNATGY
-467 RRVDGSAANF
+467 RRIDGTVANF
-477 QLPPIPDKPN
+477 TIPDPTKPLPAN
-487 PSYIEF
+487 YVAF
-493 IYDKKTGNPIPNVP
+493 VLDKSGNPVPNVP

-519 EISGYINTSA
+519 EISGYINTSSQTDPA
-529 DQAPTKYYV
+529 KYYQH
-538 NGIYIQDQISWG
+538 GIYIQDQISVG
-550 KIQALLGLRQ
+550 KFQALLGLRQ
-560 EYYTDV
+560 EYYTDML
-566 QNYTKTAEKKVKQK
+566 NYKKVTEKKVEQK
-580 ALIPRIGL
+580 ALLPRVGL
-588 VYTPIEQVSF
+588 VYTPLEQVSL
-598 YGTYAEGYQ
+598 YGTYTEGYQ
-607 PQPASRIGAVEIY
+607 PQSAAQIGDPARF

-627 TSSMYEVGAKTEFFK
+627 ISNMYEVGAKTELFE

-647 NLAIYQIEQNNTLE
+647 NLAFYRIEQNNVLVN
-661 PAGIKDKPDM
+661 AGNPGNTEELTQI
-671 YRQVGQQV
+671 GQQRS
-679 AKGAEL
+679 KGIEL
-685 DINGAIFPNLSVTAN
+685 DVNGAIMPNFSITAN
-700 FAISRAETT
+700 FAISRNETT
-709 KSDDLTKINSL
+709 KSDKPELIGVL
-720 NANAP
+720 AANAP

-735 TFLNPDLKGLGLGA
+735 TFLNPDLKGLGVGA

-758 TLSTLIN
+758 TLNTI
-765 GLELP
+765 LELP

-792 NNVFNKTHWVGG
+792 NNVFNKRHWVGG

-815 RNFMIGIGY
+815 RNFLIGIGY